1 MDLCFSCCFVQYE
14 DFLDQLS
21 ETMKVDSIAV
31 DLGFDMR
38 QNLILTRAGQLVQQ
52 ETAAL
57 MESKSL
63 TYGLQ
68 RKVCKRRQNWHNLIS
83 FRCIKGLLDSDVPAP
98 K

>member
-1 MDLCFSCCFVQYE
+1 MNLCFSCCFMQYE

-21 ETMKVDSIAV
+21 ETMKVDGIAV

-38 QNLILTRAGQLVQQ
+38 LNLILTRAGQLVQQ

-63 TYGLQ
+63 TYSLQ
-68 RKVCKRRQNWHNLIS
+68 RKVC
-83 FRCIKGLLDSDVPAP
+83 
-98 K
+98 